1 MDIPQ
6 SINSIPEQNQSQNF
20 QQTQSTNN
28 TPITP
33 SQPDTKSGAQES
45 NSIDNLAKQLSELN
59 TTPSQPQPTAGNIQT
74 ADQSGSKID
83 GINTEAIPEMK
94 IPDTTAQ
101 TATNPVANTP
111 PASVPGSST
120 LPALDSILGGVDDSS
135 TPAALNE
142 QGTQKAPESNK
153 VNSARVLANFN
164 AEGASMQDFLAY
176 TIANDSSDLHLS
188 AGNHSYIR
196 VDGDL
201 RPLQGEIMTSERIQ
215 KLILEIIS
223 EDELK
228 KMMQNKELDMS
239 YEHKSGNRFR
249 INMFFNQGKLS
260 MALRLI
266 PNKIRSIAELKLPDI
281 LYEFTKI
288 PHGLVLVTGPTGSG
302 KSTSLAAMIQEI
314 NMSRAEHIVTIED
327 PIEYVYPRGRSL
339 IEQRELG
346 KDTLSW
352 TNALR
357 SVLRQDPNV
366 VLVGEMRD
374 HETIEATITV
384 AETGHLVFA
393 TLHTNSASQSIDRM
407 IDVFPEGQQSQIRA
421 QLANVVN
428 AVISQRLVP
437 IKSGGR
443 KAVNEIMIG
452 NSAVRNAIR
461 EEKTYQIDN
470 IIQTNTENGM
480 QTMESS
486 LAKLVKSGELS
497 ADEAVNYTVKPD
509 ELFSLLKSN

>member
-1 MDIPQ
+1 
-6 SINSIPEQNQSQNF
+6 
-20 QQTQSTNN
+20 
-28 TPITP
+28 
-33 SQPDTKSGAQES
+33 
-45 NSIDNLAKQLSELN
+45 
-59 TTPSQPQPTAGNIQT
+59 
-74 ADQSGSKID
+74 
-83 GINTEAIPEMK
+83 
-94 IPDTTAQ
+94 
-101 TATNPVANTP
+101 
-111 PASVPGSST
+111 
-120 LPALDSILGGVDDSS
+120 
-135 TPAALNE
+135 
-142 QGTQKAPESNK
+142 
-153 VNSARVLANFN
+153 
-164 AEGASMQDFLAY
+164 
-176 TIANDSSDLHLS
+176 
-188 AGNHSYIR
+188 
-196 VDGDL
+196 
-201 RPLQGEIMTSERIQ
+201 MTSERIQ

>member
-1 MDIPQ
+1 M
-6 SINSIPEQNQSQNF
+6 SIN
-20 QQTQSTNN
+20 
-28 TPITP
+28 
-33 SQPDTKSGAQES
+33 
-45 NSIDNLAKQLSELN
+45 
-59 TTPSQPQPTAGNIQT
+59 
-74 ADQSGSKID
+74 
-83 GINTEAIPEMK
+83 
-94 IPDTTAQ
+94 
-101 TATNPVANTP
+101 
-111 PASVPGSST
+111 
-120 LPALDSILGGVDDSS
+120 
-135 TPAALNE
+135 
-142 QGTQKAPESNK
+142 
-153 VNSARVLANFN
+153 
-164 AEGASMQDFLAY
+164 
-176 TIANDSSDLHLS
+176 
-188 AGNHSYIR
+188 
-196 VDGDL
+196 
-201 RPLQGEIMTSERIQ
+201 
-215 KLILEIIS
+215 
-223 EDELK
+223 
-228 KMMQNKELDMS
+228 
-239 YEHKSGNRFR
+239 
-249 INMFFNQGKLS
+249 
-260 MALRLI
+260 RLI

-366 VLVGEMRD
+366 VLVEMRD